1 MADSLKRLQAALAD
15 RYAVEHELGSGG
27 MATVYY
33 AQDLRHERPVAIKVL
48 RPQLAAALGP
58 ERFLREIKTTARLHH
73 PHILALHDSGEADGF
88 LYYVM
93 PLVEGE
99 SLRDRMTRE
108 GQLPL
113 DEAVQITR
121 EVADALSY
129 AHSMGI
135 VHRDIKPENIL
146 LESGHAL
153 VADFGI
159 ARAVSEGGGDRLTQ
173 FGLAIGT
180 PAYMSP
186 EQASA
191 EPRIDGRSDI
201 YSLACVLYEMLSGEP
216 PHTGPTPQA
225 ILARQLTDELRSLSA
240 VRSSVG
246 PGLEAA
252 IRRALA
258 PAPADRYATAT
269 EFQAA
274 VSAEVSPVRRSIQTL
289 RAVRKRT
296 VRMALVGAG
305 VLAAGLIA
313 AVLVR
318 GVIVREAQAGERPVT
333 LAVFP
338 FRASGTEA
346 SALGEGTAD
355 LLAAALDG
363 TVGMTVADPVG
374 LWRSLRRSNDTAL
387 DAPELDEALALGRRI
402 AAPYFLLGS
411 ITSLGG
417 QISTSVRVYDST
429 GTVVATI
436 DAAAP
441 AESLSYAVNRLAI
454 DVVASLWKRDTLPTV
469 PVIENFATTSIHALQ
484 AYLEAKSLKRRGLF
498 REAEQAA
505 QRAVER
511 DSTFALAHM
520 ELFEIRSMVLYLDA
534 QPYIGLTPIIE
545 AAMRHRDR
553 LTPRNRLRV
562 EAARAM
568 DATEGVRAAALYER
582 ILEIDSLDVDAAHGL
597 AFAFLRDGWQMEK
610 RLDDVIDAYR
620 RAARIDSSSIA
631 TWAQLAWLGL
641 LTSDTEAVRAALE
654 RLRTLD
660 TLSPLVQGRLGA
672 IRALDAPADER
683 DRLLRSLAATSAPA
697 VFTGLR
703 DLRTVRPQLAERFVN
718 LLLHDTMPVFHQRI
732 GEGARAQLW
741 LAEGKVAAADSLIR
755 TGRLDQVRPT
765 VNRFVI
771 AATLLGVGDAA
782 AAGRAALELAAFAP
796 AESLAAYLNSKPEV
810 WATGW
815 AVGAYHASLG
825 DTSRARVWQRAL
837 AALPRGDTPWDW
849 TGSLNADLEAR
860 IAVRR
865 GDLDR
870 AQVEAVRAYDL
881 WTIHSGYVGEADPE
895 PALRFHL
902 AQILRRAGASERAA
916 ALFRSFAPPHTWIGF
931 YTARGAIEAAELAE
945 ADGRREEAVYYY
957 RMAERLWEAGEPA
970 IVGPW
975 LTRVRDG
982 LTRLGAG

>member
-15 RYAVEHELGSGG
+15 RYAVEHEVGSGG
-27 MATVYY
+27 MATVYL
-33 AQDLRHERPVAIKVL
+33 AQDLRHDRPVAIKVL
-48 RPQLAAALGP
+48 LPQLAAALGP

-93 PLVEGE
+93 PFVEGE

-113 DEAVQITR
+113 DEALLITR

-135 VHRDIKPENIL
+135 VHRDIEPENIL
-146 LESGHAL
+146 LESGHAM

-159 ARAVSEGGGDRLTQ
+159 SRAISEGGGKRLTQ

-186 EQASA
+186 EQASGEA
-191 EPRIDGRSDI
+191 RIDGRSDV

-225 ILARQLTDELRSLSA
+225 ILARQLTDEVRSLTA
-240 VRSSVG
+240 VRSSVA
-246 PGLEAA
+246 PALETA

-258 PAPADRYATAT
+258 AAPADRFATAT

-274 VSAEVSPVRRSIQTL
+274 LLAESSAVRRSMRAL
-289 RAVRKRT
+289 RVVRKRT
-296 VRMALVGAG
+296 ARVA
-305 VLAAGLIA
+305 LIA
-313 AVLVR
+313 VGLGALLIGAVLVR
-318 GVIVREAQAGERPVT
+318 GVLVREAQAGERPVT

-338 FRASGTEA
+338 FRASGTDA
-346 SALGEGTAD
+346 GALGEGAAD

-363 TVGMTVADPVG
+363 TVGMTVADPAG
-374 LWRSLRRSNDTAL
+374 LWRSLRRSKSAPL
-387 DAPELDEALALGRRI
+387 DAPELAQALELGRRI

-417 QISTSVRVYDST
+417 QVSASVRIYDTT
-429 GTVVATI
+429 GTVVATV
-436 DAAAP
+436 DASAP

-454 DVVASLWKRDTLPTV
+454 EVVANLWKRDTLPTV
-469 PVIENFATTSIHALQ
+469 PVIESFATTSIDALQ

-498 REAEQAA
+498 REAEQSA
-505 QRAVER
+505 QRAVEL
-511 DSTFALAHM
+511 DSTFALAQM
-520 ELFEIRSMVLYLDA
+520 ELFEIRAMVLFLDA
-534 QPYIGLTPIIE
+534 QPYVGLTPIIE
-545 AAMRHRDR
+545 TAMRHRGR
-553 LTPRNRLRV
+553 LTTRNRLRV

-568 DATEGVRAAALYER
+568 DATDGVRAAALYER

-610 RLDDVIDAYR
+610 GLDDVIDAYH
-620 RAARIDSSSIA
+620 RAARIDSSSIGA
-631 TWAQLAWLGL
+631 HAQLAWLGM
-641 LTSDTEAVRAALE
+641 LTNDNETVRAAVG

-660 TLSPLVQGRLGA
+660 TLSPFVQGRLGT
-672 IRALDAPADER
+672 IRVLQAPAADR
-683 DRLLRSLAATSAPA
+683 DRLLRTLAATSAPT
-697 VFTGLR
+697 VFTALR
-703 DLRTVRPQLAERFVN
+703 DLRTMRPQLAARFVD
-718 LLLHDTMPVFHQRI
+718 LLLDDTMPVFHQRT

-741 LAEGKVAAADSLIR
+741 LAQGKVMAADSLIR
-755 TGRLDQVRPT
+755 AGLLDRVRPT

-771 AATLLGVGDAA
+771 AATLLGVGEQG
-782 AAGRAALELAAFAP
+782 AAGRAARELAAFAP
-796 AESLAAYLNSKPEV
+796 PDSLAAYLNTKPEV

-815 AVGAYHASLG
+815 AVGAYHASIG
-825 DTSRARVWQRAL
+825 DTARARVWQRAL

-849 TGSLNADLEAR
+849 TGSLTADLEAR

-865 GDLDR
+865 GDLQR
-870 AQVEAVRAYDL
+870 AQIEAARAYDL

-902 AQILRRAGASERAA
+902 GQILRQAGASDRAA

-931 YTARGAIEAAELAE
+931 YTARGAIEAAEIAE
-945 ADGRREEAVYYY
+945 AEGHREEAVFYY

-982 LTRLGAG
+982 LARLGAG

>member
-1 MADSLKRLQAALAD
+1 VADSLKRLQAALAD
-15 RYAVEHELGSGG
+15 RYAVEHEIGSGG
-27 MATVYY
+27 MATVYL
-33 AQDLRHERPVAIKVL
+33 AQDLRHDRPVAIKVL

-93 PLVEGE
+93 PFVEGE

-113 DEAVQITR
+113 DEALQITR

-146 LESGHAL
+146 LESGHAM

-159 ARAVSEGGGDRLTQ
+159 ARAISEGGGERLTQ

-186 EQASA
+186 EQASGEA
-191 EPRIDGRSDI
+191 RIDGRSDV

-225 ILARQLTDELRSLSA
+225 ILARQLTAEVRSLTA

-246 PGLEAA
+246 PALETA

-258 PAPADRYATAT
+258 VAPADRFATAT

-274 VSAEVSPVRRSIQTL
+274 AYAESSAVRRSMRAL
-289 RAVRKRT
+289 RVVRKRT
-296 VRMALVGAG
+296 ARVALAAVGVGA
-305 VLAAGLIA
+305 LLIGA
-313 AVLVR
+313 FLVR
-318 GVIVREAQAGERPVT
+318 GVLVQEAQAGERPVT
-333 LAVFP
+333 VAVFP
-338 FRASGTEA
+338 FRASGTDA
-346 SALGEGTAD
+346 GALGEGAAD

-363 TVGMTVADPVG
+363 TVGMTVADPAG
-374 LWRSLRRSNDTAL
+374 LWRPLGRSEGAPL
-387 DAPELDEALALGRRI
+387 DAPELAQALELGRRI
-402 AAPYFLLGS
+402 AAPYIVLGS

-417 QISTSVRVYDST
+417 QVSASVRIYDTT
-429 GTVVATI
+429 GAVVATV
-436 DAAAP
+436 DASAP
-441 AESLSYAVNRLAI
+441 AESLSHAVNRLAI
-454 DVVASLWKRDTLPTV
+454 EVVANLWKRDTLPTV
-469 PVIENFATTSIHALQ
+469 PVIESFATTSIDALQ

-498 REAEQAA
+498 REAEQSAR
-505 QRAVER
+505 RAVGF
-511 DSTFALAHM
+511 DSTFALANM
-520 ELFEIRSMVLYLDA
+520 ELFEIRSWVLFLDA
-534 QPYIGLTPIIE
+534 QPFVGLTPIIE

-568 DATEGVRAAALYER
+568 DATDGVQAAALYER
-582 ILEIDSLDVDAAHGL
+582 ILEIDSLDVDAAGGL
-597 AFAFLRDGWQMEK
+597 AFAFLRDGWQMDK
-610 RLDDVIDAYR
+610 GLDDVIDVYR
-620 RAARIDSSSIA
+620 RAARIDSSSIGA
-631 TWAQLAWLGL
+631 YAQLAWLGM
-641 LTSDTEAVRAALE
+641 LTNDNETVRAALE

-660 TLSPLVQGRLGA
+660 TLSPFVQGRLGT
-672 IRALDAPADER
+672 IRVLQEPAADR
-683 DRLLRSLAATSAPA
+683 DRLLRMLAATPAPTVA
-697 VFTGLR
+697 TVLR
-703 DLRTVRPQLAERFVN
+703 DLRSLRPQLAERFVDQ
-718 LLLHDTMPVFHQRI
+718 LLDDTMPVFHQQM
-732 GEGARAQLW
+732 GGVARAQLW
-741 LAEGKVAAADSLIR
+741 LAEGKVVAADSLIR
-755 TGRLDQVRPT
+755 TGQLDRVRPT
-765 VNRFVI
+765 ANRFVI
-771 AATLLGVGDAA
+771 AATLLGVGEPA

-796 AESLAAYLNSKPEV
+796 PESLAAYLDTKEDV

-825 DTSRARVWQRAL
+825 DTARARVWQRAL
-837 AALPRGDTPWDW
+837 GALPRGDTPWDW
-849 TGSLNADLEAR
+849 TGSLTADLEAR

-865 GDLDR
+865 GDLQR
-870 AQVEAVRAYDL
+870 AQTEAARAYDL

-902 AQILRRAGASERAA
+902 AQILRQAGASDRAA
-916 ALFRSFAPPHTWIGF
+916 ALFRSFTPPHTWIGF
-931 YTARGAIEAAELAE
+931 YTARGAIEAAEIAE
-945 ADGRREEAVYYY
+945 AEGNREEAVFYY

-982 LTRLGAG
+982 LSRLGAG